1 MDQLEHRDLKKRSFI
16 STMSLFFQSGYTAVL
31 GLVANL
37 IVTILLSPK
46 IFGIYITVLS
56 IIALLNYFSD
66 FGLAASIIQKKEL
79 SKDDIKTT
87 FTIQQLLVIT
97 LVTIGF
103 IATHF
108 VTTFYK
114 LPADGIYLYWALL
127 AGFFLSSLKTIPSV
141 FLERKIQ
148 FQKIV
153 LVQIVENT
161 VFYGIVSFLAIAGF
175 GLQSFTIAVLFR
187 SVVGLI
193 LIYIL
198 SPWKPVVGISRP
210 SMKTLLSYG
219 LPFQASSFL
228 ALFKDDLL
236 ILFLGKVLGFELL
249 GYIGWAKKWADAPL
263 RIVMDN
269 VNKVLFPLI
278 SRVQDDKEKL
288 KNISERLL
296 YYQTSLLA
304 PIIFGM
310 MLTIHIFVRLIP
322 NYAKWEPALTLY
334 YILAV
339 SSFILSF
346 SAPFMNLYSAIGK
359 VKKVF
364 YFMLL
369 ITIETWVFVP
379 ILTMK
384 FSTYGF
390 PVTHLIASVSLGVL
404 LFHAKRLLNFNL
416 WRALYRPAISTLLM
430 VVVVLIFQ
438 FVARDL
444 TYFTLIISMLSGGLA
459 YYVSMRYIFSV
470 KIQDE
475 IKFFLHPHA

>member
-1 MDQLEHRDLKKRSFI
+1 
-16 STMSLFFQSGYTAVL
+16 MSLFFQSGYTAVL

-37 IVTILLSPK
+37 IVTILLSPQ

-66 FGLAASIIQKKEL
+66 FGLAASVIQKKEL
-79 SKDDIKTT
+79 SSDDIKTT
-87 FTIQQLLVIT
+87 FTIQQALVIT
-97 LVTIGF
+97 LVLIGYF
-103 IATHF
+103 ATSF
-108 VTTFYK
+108 VTSFYR

-153 LVQIVENT
+153 LVQVVENT
-161 VFYGIVSFLAIAGF
+161 VFYGIVSLMAIAGF

-187 SVVGLI
+187 STIGLI
-193 LIYIL
+193 LIYML
-198 SPWKPVVGISRP
+198 SPWKPVVGVSRA

-228 ALFKDDLL
+228 ALFKDDIL
-236 ILFLGKVLGFELL
+236 ILYLGKVLGFELL

-263 RIVMDN
+263 RIIMDN

-278 SRVQDDKEKL
+278 SRVQDDTNRL

-304 PIIFGM
+304 PIITGM
-310 MLTIHIFVRLIP
+310 ALTIHIFVNLIP
-322 NYAKWEPALTLY
+322 NYQKWEPALPLY
-334 YILAV
+334 YILAL

-346 SAPFMNLYSAIGK
+346 SAPFMNLHSAIGK

-369 ITIETWVFVP
+369 ITIETWIFVP
-379 ILTMK
+379 LLTYR
-384 FSTYGF
+384 FQTYGF
-390 PVTHLIASVSLGVL
+390 PIAHLIASASLGILLFQARRFLRFDLFKALYKPIVSTAVMSGAVL
-404 LFHAKRLLNFNL
+404 LVQFFNPGDSYTSI
-416 WRALYRPAISTLLM
+416 ALSIS
-430 VVVVLIFQ
+430 
-438 FVARDL
+438 A
-444 TYFTLIISMLSGGLA
+444 GGLV
-459 YYVSMRYIFSV
+459 YFLCMRYVFGV
-470 KIQDE
+470 KIADE
-475 IKFFLHPHA
+475 VKFFTNPDA